1 MVNITEI
8 NDLGRKA
15 GAAIL
20 KVYASTTVEIEA
32 KSDTS
37 PLTLAD
43 RRSNDVICA
52 GLKDLA
58 PDIPIISEENREIP
72 YSERKSFQQVW
83 LVDPL
88 DGTKE
93 FIKRNG
99 EFTVNIAL
107 IENGAA
113 ILGCV
118 YVPVTGDLYYAVK
131 GEGAFHVSAGETRRL
146 QPAEFSMD
154 DPGLKVVCSRSHLN
168 DDTKKFMEQ
177 LNAPE
182 IVSRGSSLK
191 FMLIASGQAHVY
203 PRLAP
208 TMEWDTAA
216 AQCIVEEAGG
226 KVLEFSDRQPMRYN
240 KENLLNPFFVATGK
254 GRESQNVRVKM

>member
-1 MVNITEI
+1 MKDIKEI
-8 NDLGRKA
+8 NALAIRA

-20 KVYASTTVEIEA
+20 KVYESESFEIES
-32 KSDTS
+32 KSDAS

-43 RRSNDVICA
+43 RRANDVICA
-52 GLKDLA
+52 GLKDLT

-72 YSERKSFQQVW
+72 YSERSAFERLW

-107 IENGAA
+107 IENGAP

-131 GEGAFHVSAGETRRL
+131 GQGAFHTANNETRLL
-146 QPAEFSMD
+146 QAAEFAMQ

-168 DDTKKFMEQ
+168 DDTKQFMEK

-191 FMLIASGQAHVY
+191 FMLIASGKAHLY

-226 KVLEFSDRQPMRYN
+226 SVIEFVSGQPVRYN
-240 KENLLNPFFVATGK
+240 KEDLLNPFFVASGK
-254 GRESQNVRVKM
+254 AREKFKM